1 MDFSI
6 IIPVYNS
13 IESLPILL
21 DEIQSYFM
29 DTPNQYEVIFVNDA
43 SRQETLYALERL
55 KHVNSKMMIKLIHL
69 PQNMG
74 QQKAL
79 ALGLIEAVG
88 TYALTMDDDL
98 QHDIRALDSMLD
110 CTKQDGADLVFG
122 VYKEYGEKKTRELGS
137 KLVGLFF
144 KMRFKKLNGHQ
155 VSSLRLIH
163 RSVYQRIRVPLKPF
177 VYLSAELLPYSNK
190 VGNVNVLRRQRLY
203 GKSGYTLIKCI
214 RIGIKLALNYG
225 LYPPL
230 LEGVKTYETHP
241 NGRRG

>member
-21 DEIQSYFM
+21 DEVRSYFM
-29 DTPNQYEVIFVNDA
+29 DRSYQYEIIFVNDA
-43 SRQETLYALERL
+43 SRQETLCALERL
-55 KHVNSKMMIKLIHL
+55 KNANSQMKIKLIHL
-69 PQNMG
+69 PQNIG

-98 QHDIRALDSMLD
+98 QHDIRALDSMLE
-110 CTKQDGADLVFG
+110 CTKHGADLVFG

-137 KLVGLFF
+137 KLIGLFF
-144 KMRFKKLNGHQ
+144 KIRYKKLNGHH

-163 RSVYQRIRVPLKPF
+163 RSVYQSLNVPLKPF
-177 VYLSAELLPYSNK
+177 VYLSAELLPYSKK